1 MANRFDFQL
10 TADDQ
15 VSQSIQN
22 IDDAVK
28 NLLPQLN
35 KARTGLKLG
44 GRESVEDI
52 DEISGRFG
60 NLAKNARDGVQF
72 VGDLVPPL
80 KMVGG
85 LTLGLSG
92 LAAGINAVKNGIK
105 DYANAGY
112 KIDTTSKNIST
123 TARAYQEL
131 TGAMIENGATRDAAD
146 SAVTGLYQRANDA
159 VQGRDNGFVSFLA
172 QLGIKV
178 NKTKEGVAD
187 VVTLMDDL
195 NKAMQKQSPAKQAV
209 IAQVGGFSPDLLNFL
224 RQSTEQVQRLKDQA
238 QRDGLI
244 FSDQDVQ
251 NALKFRQSINQISS
265 AWDGMLMKG
274 EAWLG
279 QSKTVQKSFDDAS
292 QIMKHG
298 LDSATVGSLMTW
310 NSGGEQADRLREA
323 QGNDDFKSTL
333 SFKEKMDLRLGYASP
348 DLVKKL
354 NGYYG
359 PTDKAKQLQQD
370 VKGLYVN
377 PPAPVNPGS
386 VSPLKPGT
394 EEADLFP
401 RLEAKY
407 NLPQGTLNNVY
418 QAESG
423 GGKYL
428 FSPAGAEG
436 PFQFMPS
443 TGKQYGLN
451 NREDRMDTGKSAE
464 AAAKYLSDL
473 LSQFGGDMKKAV
485 AAYNWGPGRV
495 GRLGLDYAPKET
507 RDYLDRVMP
516 GLPDFH
522 NVYDSGP
529 STVSMPAI
537 DEQLN
542 RTNTL
547 TDNNNTA
554 NKPPVALSA
563 NTTGAQKMTDNISI
577 NQDARSDEGNINAT
591 GQKSSPTGELHIDTQ
606 KITDAISNALKEN
619 DSKLEVT
626 FINGQS
632 GSRHKATGHGG
643 KVTVA
648 MPLP

>member
-44 GRESVEDI
+44 GRESAEDI
-52 DEISGRFG
+52 DELSGRFG

-112 KIDTTSKNIST
+112 KIDTTAKNIST

-159 VQGRDNGFVSFLA
+159 LNARDDPFNALLA
-172 QLGIKV
+172 QMGIKIS
-178 NKTKEGVAD
+178 KTKEGMAD
-187 VVTLMDDL
+187 VVKLMDDL
-195 NKAMQKQSPAKQAV
+195 NKAMLKQSPAKQAV
-209 IAQVGGFSPDLLNFL
+209 IAQVGGFSPELLSFL

-244 FSDQDVQ
+244 FSDQDIQ
-251 NALKFRQSINQISS
+251 NALKFRQNINQISS

-279 QSKTVQKSFDDAS
+279 QSQSVQKSFDDVS
-292 QIMKHG
+292 QIMQHG
-298 LDSATVGSLMTW
+298 FDTATVGSLMTF
-310 NSGGEQADRLREA
+310 NRGGAQADRIREA
-323 QGNDDFKSTL
+323 LKDENFKSTL
-333 SFKEKMDLRLGYASP
+333 SWDEKLDLKLGYASP

-354 NGYYG
+354 NSYYG
-359 PTDKAKQLQQD
+359 PSDKAKQLQQD
-370 VKGLYVN
+370 VSGLYVN
-377 PPAPVNPGS
+377 PPATVNPGG
-386 VSPLKPGT
+386 VAPLKPGS
-394 EEADLFP
+394 EESELFP
-401 RLEAKY
+401 QLEAKY
-407 NLPQGTLNNVY
+407 KLPQGTLNNVY

-443 TGKQYGLN
+443 TGKQYGLK

-507 RDYLDRVMP
+507 RDYLDRVMS

-522 NVYDSGP
+522 DVSNSDS
-529 STVSMPAI
+529 SAVSMPVVGQQSGSI
-537 DEQLN
+537 NTTTE
-542 RTNTL
+542 TNI
-547 TDNNNTA
+547 NTA
-554 NKPPVALSA
+554 NKTSTPSKASTV
-563 NTTGAQKMTDNISI
+563 
-577 NQDARSDEGNINAT
+577 
-591 GQKSSPTGELHIDTQ
+591 DTQ
-606 KITDAISNALKEN
+606 KIADAISSALKEN

-626 FINGQS
+626 FINGQT
-632 GSRHKATGHGG
+632 GSRHQASGRGG

-648 MPLP
+648 MPMP